1 MNPVFYFL
9 LGFCTGF
16 IAAFLAFYIPFVRM
30 LIPMWE
36 TLGAQINSLIKA
48 LWEIASNIRSLK

>member
-16 IAAFLAFYIPFVRM
+16 VAAFLAFYIPFVM
-30 LIPMWE
+30 TLIPMRE
-36 TLGAQINSLIKA
+36 TLEARIDDLINV
-48 LWEIASNIRSLK
+48 LWEIASSIQNQR

>member
-16 IAAFLAFYIPFVRM
+16 IAAFLAFYIPFVRV
-30 LIPMWE
+30 LIPMCE
-36 TLGAQINSLIKA
+36 TLGEQINGLIRA
-48 LWEIASNIRSLK
+48 LWEIASNVRSLK

>member
-16 IAAFLAFYIPFVRM
+16 IVAFLAFYIPFVM
-30 LIPMWE
+30 TLIPMRE
-36 TLGAQINSLIKA
+36 TLETQIDGLISV
-48 LWEIASNIRSLK
+48 LWEIVSSIRNQR